1 MSPAR
6 GGDLLGPM
14 LCSAEA
20 ELKPRAPAS
29 MLKQHASMLR
39 LILHVCGLSFLVQ
52 FFLSDITDD

>member
-6 GGDLLGPM
+6 RGDLLGPM

-20 ELKPRAPAS
+20 ELKLRALAS
-29 MLKQHASMLR
+29 KLKQHASMLT
-39 LILHVCGLSFLVQ
+39 LILHACVLSFLVQ